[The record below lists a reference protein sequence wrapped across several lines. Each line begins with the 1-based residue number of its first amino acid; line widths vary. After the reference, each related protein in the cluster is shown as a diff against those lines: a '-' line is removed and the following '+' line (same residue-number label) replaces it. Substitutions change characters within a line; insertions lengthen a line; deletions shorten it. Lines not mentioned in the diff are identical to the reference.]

1 MKNKRKAITLS
12 IVAII
17 TLITLIVGA
26 TYAYFQVAGDSSKST
41 DVNVTTYT
49 SDLLTFEMG
58 SDIAIYATQTS
69 FGSGK
74 GNATGSTFAK
84 AMLTANSKTNKS
96 TKRYFMYLNISEN
109 TFTYT
114 QNEDTPELL
123 LTVTD
128 TNGNEITS
136 ITGLEH
142 KTVTDAKGASISG
155 FDITTKSGLV
165 TLLNFR
171 EITASPTKTD
181 EWNVT
186 VTLVNYNANQNG
198 NTEKSF
204 NAKLMIQEEII
215 PLHESCDDNTLAC
228 HIAKLY
234 TGTQGNNSLYYL
246 DGTIEYGMN
255 DKSYRFSGG
264 DYVLSEK
271 AIKEGYNIVEFDYKN
286 TKSDDTIYLIMKYA
300 NNDYRLTKLS
310 EDGWPHVTD
319 QVYTTKELAMNQ
331 AVSEGYLTKD
341 NVKNFVCFGS
351 TESPCPA
358 ENLYRIIGV
367 IDGKVKLIKNDV
379 MTVEEL
385 GTDGYCTGE
394 TTADCIWGEK
404 RDGYYGSENTTWS
417 DSLLNTINL
426 NTNFINY
433 LGPEWTSKIA
443 MTTWKV
449 GGNTSEKLGG
459 SVESQYQNEIIN
471 PNPTDTSDNATTY
484 DAKIGLIYYSDFMA
498 ARKPTLW
505 KYWDYINYG
514 DNWITTF
521 SDNNGW
527 TITRLTPT
535 RRTGQVFYMI
545 IDTSTAVEE
554 GYASER
560 GLVRAVFNLEPSVT
574 YVSGTGTQSDP
585 IIIN

>member
-271 AIKEGYNIVEFDYKN
+271 AIEEGYGYIEGN
-286 TKSDDTIYLIMKYA
+286 A
-300 NNDYRLTKLS
+300 NNAHWHQIMIPLVLKRNDADYRLVRINPEGLAD
-310 EDGWPHVTD
+310 EI
-319 QVYTTKELAMNQ
+319 YTSREAIMKHL
-331 AVSEGYLTKD
+331 VSEGYLTEN

-394 TTADCIWGEK
+394 TTAGCIWGEK

>member
-142 KTVTDAKGASISG
+142 KTVTDAKGTSVSG

-234 TGTQGNNSLYYL
+234 TGTQGDNSIYYE
-246 DGTIEYGMN
+246 DGTIEDGIN
-255 DKSYRFSGG
+255 DKSYRFAGG
-264 DYVLSEK
+264 DYLLTEK
-271 AIKEGYNIVEFDYKN
+271 ATDAGYFFVEA
-286 TKSDDTIYLIMKYA
+286 TTS
-300 NNDYRLTKLS
+300 NDYVGSVGKPAILRYSYSTFKLLYNNT
-310 EDGWPHVTD
+310 E
-319 QVYTTKELAMNQ
+319 YATKELAMNQ
-331 AVSEGYLTKD
+331 AVSDGYLTKD
-341 NVKNFVCFGS
+341 NIKNYVCFGS
-351 TESPCPA
+351 TETPCPA
-358 ENLYRIIGV
+358 ENLYRIIGL
-367 IDGKVKLIKNDV
+367 IDGKVKLIKNEV

-385 GTDGYCTGE
+385 GTDGACSGE
-394 TTADCIWGEK
+394 DVAGCFWNKGKYE
-404 RDGYYGSENTTWS
+404 YNNTWS
-417 DSLLNTINL
+417 DSLLNKINL

-433 LGPEWTSKIA
+433 LGHEWSSKIA
-443 MTTWKV
+443 TTTWKV
-449 GGNTSEKLGG
+449 GGINFEKTDG
-459 SVESQYQNEIIN
+459 STESYYQNEIIN
-471 PNPTDTSDNATTY
+471 PDSSETSDNATTY
-484 DAKIGLIYYSDFMA
+484 DAKIGLIYASDFVLA
-498 ARKPTLW
+498 KKPNEEEFKL
-505 KYWDYINYG
+505 YNYG
-514 DNWITTF
+514 FNWIRSSITL
-521 SDNNGW
+521 GW
-527 TITRLTPT
+527 SITRVTPGDKYKFPATIGFEGANCFLTYEPLSWEAN
-535 RRTGQVFYMI
+535 V
-545 IDTSTAVEE
+545 
-554 GYASER
+554 
-560 GLVRAVFNLEPSVT
+560 VRAVFNLEPSVT
-574 YVSGTGTQSDP
+574 YVGGTGTQSDP